1 MGTIVIAAIPATGVA
16 EQQVQQRDPRPIQL
30 NDPRFEETYT
40 ASVKRTSTGWS
51 GRIPDVPEVKMC
63 QGITQQALLEAL
75 ADSLYEILKARS
87 AAWDRQIEEDIKA
100 GRLDPLRDEILEDI
114 QANLSWKDH
123 PPPFQSIP

>member
-1 MGTIVIAAIPATGVA
+1 MGVIVIPAPPAIGVP
-16 EQQVQQRDPRPIQL
+16 EKQVQQREPRPIQL

-63 QGITQQALLEAL
+63 QGVTQQALLEAL
-75 ADSLYEILKARS
+75 ADSLHEILKARS
-87 AAWDRQIEEDIKA
+87 EAWDRQIDEDIKA

-114 QANLSWKDH
+114 REGRLTDL
-123 PPPFQSIP
+123 